1 MKISIFIG
9 SGSPTPG
16 LEGLIETAVRAE
28 SDGFDGAWYAQ
39 LFTEDALTA
48 ISVVGG
54 RTNRIELGTAVVPSF
69 TRHPWTMAQQALTTQ
84 VATGGRLALGIGPS
98 HRVTIEGNF
107 GLRFERIAEH
117 TEEYLSVVRQLVDNG
132 SAEFVGKHYRVR
144 GEMEVAGAARF
155 PILISALG
163 PRMLDVAGRLADG
176 TVTWMVGRGALER
189 HIVARIHAAAEGS
202 GRPAPRICVGVPIAV
217 TDDREKAIEE
227 AGRRFAGFSR
237 LPSYRRMLD
246 IEGADGPADVA
257 VVGNEAEVERQ
268 LREYAEAGATDILAM
283 IFPVGRSHEA
293 SHERTWSLLRS
304 LIGRI

>member
-16 LEGLIETAVRAE
+16 LEGLIETSVRAE

-39 LFTEDALTA
+39 LFMEDALTA

-117 TEEYLSVVRQLVDNG
+117 TEEYVSVVRQLVDNG

-144 GEMEVAGAARF
+144 GELEVAGAARF

-176 TVTWMVGRGALER
+176 TVTWMVGRRALER
-189 HIVARIHAAAEGS
+189 HIVARIHSAAEGY

-217 TDDREKAIEE
+217 TDDREKAIEQ

-237 LPSYRRMLD
+237 LPSYRKMLD

-293 SHERTWSLLRS
+293 SRERTWSLLRS